1 MSLIDFPDEYYESL
15 DADRERREQEKREK
29 EKKEA
34 IITIAAWVSLI
45 AISFTGLIY
54 LEKKATKKNNQR
66 NASYITEAVVGTP
79 YYEWCMNAVNIDTI
93 VCIAEG
99 KAHLYEIDEGRD
111 EFLENLEIGV
121 YKVIDNN
128 GEDKYIPV
136 SMAVSFSTHEEAEEY
151 AKQVVGEEN
160 VVCAN
165 YPKHNSVK
173 TRKLVP

>member
-1 MSLIDFPDEYYESL
+1 MCLIGFPDEYYESL
-15 DADRERREQEKREK
+15 DADYKRQEQERRER

-34 IITIAAWVSLI
+34 IINIVTWISLI
-45 AISFTGLIY
+45 TISVTGTIFLD
-54 LEKKATKKNNQR
+54 KKATKKKNQR

-79 YYEWCMNAVNIDTI
+79 YYEWCLDAVNIDTI
-93 VCIAEG
+93 VCIVEG
-99 KAHLYEIDEGRD
+99 KAYLYEFDEWWYD
-111 EFLENLEIGV
+111 SESGV
-121 YKVIDNN
+121 YKVMGDN
-128 GEDKYIPV
+128 GEYRYIPV